1 MPVTSLKIPD
11 ISSSNIHT
19 EILEHLGLVSGMY
32 DELGIGDL
40 LDNLIPQDN
49 AKRDISIGQAVKAMV
64 LNGLGFSQRSLY
76 LMPHFFADK
85 PVEKL
90 LGAGVK
96 AAHLQDHTLGRALD
110 KLYEHDLEKLY
121 ALLASQSVDRL
132 GLSCNNGHLDC
143 TGFHVDG
150 NYNSSKED
158 NDGVIQLTK
167 GYSRDHRPDLNQ
179 VVLQLITE
187 GQAGIP
193 IMMQALSGNN
203 DDKTSFRETIR
214 QHIAQLNGDFKVKYL
229 IADSALYTTETLRTL
244 GKQLWISRVPETLSA
259 ARNSINSIAPELMSD
274 PHKVGVKSLS
284 MTYGDVKQRWLV
296 IYSPE
301 ARQRA
306 TKTLQRQCSALGTKE
321 MKAFQA
327 LCRKNFACEADA
339 QAAFVTLK
347 KTLKMTMIYDMEV
360 IAEPRFRGK
369 GRPAKNCEADY
380 YVYQIYGSIASNIDE
395 YTRRLQRKSCYI
407 LATNQLSEKELSNE
421 ALRTSYKNQQKVER
435 GFRFLKDPM
444 FMASTLFLKSPKRIM
459 ALMMIMT
466 LCLLVYAALEYRIRS
481 VLKKS
486 GQTFPNQKG
495 KPIAN
500 PTVRWV
506 FQKFAGI
513 HFLIASE
520 TKQLVLNLKS
530 EHMALLALLGK
541 NYEKVYAGS
550 G

>member
-1 MPVTSLKIPD
+1 MQEILSATQDL
-11 ISSSNIHT
+11 SSANFHT
-19 EILEHLGLVSGMY
+19 ETLAHLGLVSGMY
-32 DELGIGDL
+32 DELGIGNL
-40 LDNLIPQDN
+40 LDRLIPQDSD
-49 AKRDISIGQAVKAMV
+49 KRDISIGQAVKGMV
-64 LNGLGFSQRSLY
+64 LNGLGFHQRALY
-76 LMPHFFADK
+76 LTPHFFADK

-90 LGAGVK
+90 LGEGVK
-96 AAHLQDHTLGRALD
+96 AEHLQDHTLGRALD

-121 ALLASQSVDRL
+121 ALLAKQSVDKL

-150 NYNSSKED
+150 DYNSGEED
-158 NDGVIQLTK
+158 DNGVIQLTK

-203 DDKTSFRETIR
+203 DDKTSFRQTIQ
-214 QHIAQLNGDFKVKYL
+214 QHIKQLNGDFKVKYL
-229 IADSALYTTETLRTL
+229 IADSALYTAETLRTL

-259 ARNSINSIAPELMSD
+259 ARKSIDSLAPNLMRHPD
-274 PHKVGVKSLS
+274 KLGLQSLN
-284 MTYGDVKQRWLV
+284 MTYGDVQQRWLV

-306 TKTLQRQCSALGTKE
+306 IKTLKRQCNVLGVKE

-327 LCRKNFACEADA
+327 LCRKDFSCEADA
-339 QAAFVTLK
+339 RAAVVTLE
-347 KTLKMTMIYDMEV
+347 KTFKMTIICDMKMIAV
-360 IAEPRFRGK
+360 AHFRGK
-369 GRPAKNCEADY
+369 GRPAKNCKADY
-380 YVYQIYGSIASNIDE
+380 HLYQVHGTIASKIHE

-407 LATNQLSEKELSNE
+407 LATNQLNEKKLSNE
-421 ALRTSYKNQQKVER
+421 NLRISYKNQQKVER

-444 FMASTLFLKSPKRIM
+444 FMASTLFLKSPRRIM

-486 GQTFPNQKG
+486 KQTFPNQKG
-495 KPIAN
+495 KPISN
-500 PTVRWV
+500 PTARWV
-506 FQKFAGI
+506 FQTFTGI
-513 HFLIASE
+513 HVLILSK
-520 TKQLVLNLKS
+520 TKILVLNVKS
-530 EHMALLALLGK
+530 EQLALLTLLGK
-541 NYEKVYAGS
+541 NYEKMYAGN